1 MIVRIVLYALAALS
15 FFYSFMIMRVRT
27 GSHFYIIWSVI
38 GVILVAVGVGL
49 RTGFFKKLPK
59 GINIVLI
66 VGTVCFIMLIAGIII
81 RLATYSANEP
91 EKNLDY
97 IIVLGAQVKKEG
109 PSVVLKYRLD
119 AAKEYLEANP
129 GTKCVVSGGKG
140 TNEIVS
146 EAEGMREYLVA
157 NGIAPER
164 IILEDRSTDTDE
176 NIRFSKE
183 LIPEG
188 SSIGLVT
195 NDFHL
200 FRAVYLCE
208 KHGLSGVRPIR
219 AGSEAFYR
227 PNNYFREALALIKN
241 VIF

>member
-1 MIVRIVLYALAALS
+1 
-15 FFYSFMIMRVRT
+15 MIMRVRT

-38 GVILVAVGVGL
+38 GIVLVAVGIGL
-49 RTGFFKKLPK
+49 KTGFFGKLPR
-59 GINIVLI
+59 GVNIALVA
-66 VGTVCFIMLIAGIII
+66 GTVCFILVIAGIIF
-81 RLATYSANEP
+81 RLVTYSANEP
-91 EKNLDY
+91 EKDLDY

-119 AAKEYLEANP
+119 TAAEYLKENP
-129 GTKCVVSGGKG
+129 DTKCIVSGGKG
-140 TNEIVS
+140 SNEIVS

-157 NGIAPER
+157 NGIGTER

-188 SSIGLVT
+188 SKIGLVT

-200 FRAVYLCE
+200 YRAVYLCK
-208 KHGLSGVRPIR
+208 KHGLPGVFPIS

-241 VIF
+241 FIFLNVGFSGCGLD